1 MQSGDFAPEFPLEW
15 ALKDVDLALAV
26 AGGAEL
32 PLLEALSRQWHTA
45 VAAGHGREDVSAARL
60 TLGGTGS

>member
-1 MQSGDFAPEFPLEW
+1 MQTGDFAPEFPLEW

-32 PLLEALSRQWHTA
+32 PLLWRCPGSGARRWLPGTA
-45 VAAGHGREDVSAARL
+45 GRTSAPLA
-60 TLGGTGS
+60 